1 MVEEGIVEKVVVAVL
16 GVAVGVTITVRVAIH
31 VAVQVSVTEP
41 LLEEGGDVVDYS
53 TELLV
58 AVGLGRPETT
68 GDMSADKGHGDG
80 V

>member
-16 GVAVGVTITVRVAIH
+16 GVAVGITITVRVAIH